1 MALRALLCVVLCLAG
16 AAAQSP
22 PALANT
28 TSAPVSR
35 LSAAVSSVLLE
46 GGIPAGARVHA
57 VHANSSEVELLRNW
71 ARACRVGRIPNL
83 LLLAL
88 DAEAAA
94 VGLRLGL
101 PTFECVSESLA
112 AAAVASPP

>member
-28 TSAPVSR
+28 AAPVSK
-35 LSAAVSSVLLE
+35 LSAAVGSVLLE

-57 VHANSSEVELLRNW
+57 VHANSSEVDLLRNW

-101 PTFECVSESLA
+101 PTFECVPAAVSA
-112 AAAVASPP
+112 AAAPSLT